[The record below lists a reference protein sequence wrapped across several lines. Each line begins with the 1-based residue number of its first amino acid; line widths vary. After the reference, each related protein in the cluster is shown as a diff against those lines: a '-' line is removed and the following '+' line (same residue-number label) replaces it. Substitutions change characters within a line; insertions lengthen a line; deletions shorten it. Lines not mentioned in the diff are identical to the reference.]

1 MKKILLMAFLVLAST
16 SGTLA
21 QSKKTV
27 RVRPQTESSKTKTPA
42 TSSRKMVKQGM
53 VPSSNIPKVKGKLIP
68 SAKTKPYATQKVVTR
83 QNNVVA
89 PQSKPL
95 QSEQQLGGKSKK

>member
-21 QSKKTV
+21 QSRKTV

-53 VPSSNIPKVKGKLIP
+53 VPSSNIPKIKGKLIP

-83 QNNVVA
+83 KTNVVA

-95 QSEQQLGGKSKK
+95 QSEQQLGGRSK